1 MSIQNLRFD
10 KSKTINLTDFLSKQK
25 FEQNFNV
32 NFSHSIRMLDFLLEL
47 LTNTYENQWKSQ
59 NLFMLMKTQDKCKLK
74 FQY

>member
-47 LTNTYENQWKSQ
+47 LTNTYENQ
-59 NLFMLMKTQDKCKLK
+59 
-74 FQY
+74 